1 MSEDIDE
8 LLARSLR
15 IPRGELT
22 DDLEYGEIQQW
33 NSLAHVNLMLALEE
47 AYGLPIDEDRMVEL
61 TSVRAIKDFVKA
73 SA

>member
-15 IPRGELT
+15 IPRGELK
-22 DDLEYGEIQQW
+22 DDLEYGEIRQW